1 MKKLIDKRIIK
12 VSILLMIMGVISG
25 IVFFLITSGLDKMI
39 VKNELLEYTSISNIK
54 FSFSSLVNSFKY
66 NIIYVIVITICSVMY
81 LFSPVILFVNYYKG
95 LVIGF
100 LVSSFVYSFK
110 LKGILYSLVSLFPH
124 HIIMCIFI
132 IVYSSIMFNI
142 SLKLIRGTFNKESI
156 NLSIF
161 VKKIVLLF
169 IIGLFICF
177 VSSILELVLNNYLIN
192 LVIDK

>member
-12 VSILLMIMGVISG
+12 VSILLMLMGIISG
-25 IVFFLITSGLDKMI
+25 IVFFIITSGLDKMI

-54 FSFSSLVNSFKY
+54 FSLSSLVNSFKY

-100 LVSSFVYSFK
+100 LVSSFIYSFK

-142 SLKLIRGTFNKESI
+142 SLKLIRGTLNKESI
-156 NLSIF
+156 CLSIF
-161 VKKIVLLF
+161 VKKILLLF
-169 IIGLFICF
+169 IIGLIICL
-177 VSSILELVLNNYLIN
+177 VSSILEVVLNNYLVN

>member
-25 IVFFLITSGLDKMI
+25 IVFFLITSGLDKVI

-169 IIGLFICF
+169 VIGLFICL